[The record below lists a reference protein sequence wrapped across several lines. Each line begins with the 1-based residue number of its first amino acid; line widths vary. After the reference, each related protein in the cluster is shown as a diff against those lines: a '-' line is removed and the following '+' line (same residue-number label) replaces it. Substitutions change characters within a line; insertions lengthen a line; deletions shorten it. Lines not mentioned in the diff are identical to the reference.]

1 MRQHHVD
8 RTQIGQPGVF
18 RHDLQPVGDQR
29 RGVRE
34 HPQPGERGGPQPG
47 QAAAGTGHPPRPPRG
62 LQGPDGGGA
71 REARRGIGDDRHR
84 VAGAQ
89 RQPGRPHPD
98 EPVAAHDQPAVV
110 GAGQALGEHEVQL
123 PGGEAAF
130 EIAGEAHGQ
139 LQVDLGMATAEVRKH
154 RGQPGQD
161 QVLRHP
167 EPHPAVHPRGP
178 EVRHRP
184 VTRVED
190 GGGELQHRLAVDGE
204 RHRVGVA
211 FEQRAS
217 DRRLQASHVL
227 AHGGLADAEARG
239 GPGEAAGA
247 RDGGKGPQLYG
258 VEHPVIVVRGHSHGD
273 QPVSRSGPGLQDG
286 TMRVRP
292 DPFLVLLLVT
302 VGVASLV
309 PARGAAVGVVD
320 VAVTAA
326 IALLFF
332 LYGAR
337 LSAAEALGG
346 LRNWRLHGT
355 VLAATFVLFPLL
367 GLSVLLL
374 PEWLLPAPL
383 AAGVVFLCCLPS
395 TVQSSIAFTGV
406 ARGNVPAAIVAA
418 SVSNVLGVVLT
429 PVLAALL
436 LATSGGFDASSFG
449 DIALRLLVPFLAGQ
463 AARPLIGRFVARHRT
478 RLALVDR
485 GSILLVVYAAFS
497 EGVVAG
503 IWGRLTPVSLLVLLG
518 ICLVLLALVLAATA
532 YGSRALGFDD
542 ADRIAIVFCGSKK
555 SLASGLPIAGV
566 LFGGPAGA
574 LVVLP
579 LMLFHQIQLM
589 ACAVIAER
597 VGRRRAALDTER
609 AAEAA
614 SQA

>member
-1 MRQHHVD
+1 
-8 RTQIGQPGVF
+8 
-18 RHDLQPVGDQR
+18 
-29 RGVRE
+29 
-34 HPQPGERGGPQPG
+34 
-47 QAAAGTGHPPRPPRG
+47 
-62 LQGPDGGGA
+62 
-71 REARRGIGDDRHR
+71 
-84 VAGAQ
+84 
-89 RQPGRPHPD
+89 
-98 EPVAAHDQPAVV
+98 
-110 GAGQALGEHEVQL
+110 
-123 PGGEAAF
+123 
-130 EIAGEAHGQ
+130 
-139 LQVDLGMATAEVRKH
+139 
-154 RGQPGQD
+154 
-161 QVLRHP
+161 
-167 EPHPAVHPRGP
+167 
-178 EVRHRP
+178 
-184 VTRVED
+184 
-190 GGGELQHRLAVDGE
+190 
-204 RHRVGVA
+204 
-211 FEQRAS
+211 
-217 DRRLQASHVL
+217 
-227 AHGGLADAEARG
+227 
-239 GPGEAAGA
+239 
-247 RDGGKGPQLYG
+247 
-258 VEHPVIVVRGHSHGD
+258 
-273 QPVSRSGPGLQDG
+273 
-286 TMRVRP
+286 MRVRP

-302 VGVASLV
+302 VGVASLF
-309 PARGAAVGVVD
+309 PARGAMVGVVD

-395 TVQSSIAFTGV
+395 TVQSSIAFTGI

-463 AARPLIGRFVARHRT
+463 AARPLIGRFVARHKK
-478 RLALVDR
+478 RLSLVDR

-518 ICLVLLALVLAATA
+518 ICLVLLALVLAVTSLGA
-532 YGSRALGFDD
+532 RALGFDD

-589 ACAVIAER
+589 ACAMIADR
-597 VGRRRAALDTER
+597 VGRRRAALDSDR
-609 AAEAA
+609 AAGAPSRA
-614 SQA
+614 

>member
-1 MRQHHVD
+1 
-8 RTQIGQPGVF
+8 
-18 RHDLQPVGDQR
+18 
-29 RGVRE
+29 
-34 HPQPGERGGPQPG
+34 
-47 QAAAGTGHPPRPPRG
+47 
-62 LQGPDGGGA
+62 
-71 REARRGIGDDRHR
+71 
-84 VAGAQ
+84 
-89 RQPGRPHPD
+89 
-98 EPVAAHDQPAVV
+98 
-110 GAGQALGEHEVQL
+110 
-123 PGGEAAF
+123 
-130 EIAGEAHGQ
+130 
-139 LQVDLGMATAEVRKH
+139 
-154 RGQPGQD
+154 
-161 QVLRHP
+161 
-167 EPHPAVHPRGP
+167 
-178 EVRHRP
+178 
-184 VTRVED
+184 
-190 GGGELQHRLAVDGE
+190 
-204 RHRVGVA
+204 
-211 FEQRAS
+211 
-217 DRRLQASHVL
+217 
-227 AHGGLADAEARG
+227 
-239 GPGEAAGA
+239 
-247 RDGGKGPQLYG
+247 
-258 VEHPVIVVRGHSHGD
+258 
-273 QPVSRSGPGLQDG
+273 
-286 TMRVRP
+286 MRVRP

-309 PARGAAVGVVD
+309 PARGAAVEVVD

-374 PEWLLPAPL
+374 LLPQWLLPAPL
-383 AAGVVFLCCLPS
+383 AAGIVFLCCLPS

-436 LATSGGFDASSFG
+436 LATSGGVDASSFG

-589 ACAVIAER
+589 ACALIAER
-597 VGRRRAALDTER
+597 VGRRRAALDTEQ
-609 AAEAA
+609 AAGAA